1 MRSAKMICVTVEIRE
16 GVLTHR
22 ERVTA
27 PSIKHALRIAG
38 EGRPRCRVRLVFPI
52 DPEAFFV
59 PGDHGR
65 REAA

>member
-1 MRSAKMICVTVEIRE
+1 MISVSVEICE

-22 ERVTA
+22 VRVTA
-27 PSIKHALRIAG
+27 PSIEQALTIAS
-38 EGRPRCRVRLVFPI
+38 EGKPGRGVHIVFPI

-59 PGDHGR
+59 SEGSKK